1 MRGPIS
7 SSLTA
12 LVLGA
17 FVACGYPGV
26 DDLPSPGPS
35 FSSKDGG
42 GGVSE
47 GDGATPATTPDASA
61 NETGPSVPDQ
71 DGDGVADDQD
81 CDPVNANVGAR
92 LVQDDLS
99 VARGHFSAA
108 DGFPAVSW
116 EHSGN
121 AYRQIRLD
129 AGSDLSF
136 FVRDGAVSNV
146 SFEVTAASTEV
157 SGAITPKLRQ
167 MFIVVGASSQQGQ
180 LLAHGCGV
188 EVVEGE
194 TPEQKTSVVRLSGP
208 TGAVTTTPLDRVAR
222 PALQANEEFGMRA
235 TLEGG
240 KLTCVITQNGQ
251 TTTAQANVGALTG
264 SVGMF
269 TRQTKALFK
278 NARVCK
284 LK

>member
-1 MRGPIS
+1 MRSTTRGRFS
-7 SSLTA
+7 SSHSRSIGRSTA
-12 LVLGA
+12 STWAAWL
-17 FVACGYPGV
+17 
-26 DDLPSPGPS
+26 S
-35 FSSKDGG
+35 
-42 GGVSE
+42 
-47 GDGATPATTPDASA
+47 ATD
-61 NETGPSVPDQ
+61 
-71 DGDGVADDQD
+71 
-81 CDPVNANVGAR
+81 
-92 LVQDDLS
+92 
-99 VARGHFSAA
+99 
-108 DGFPAVSW
+108 
-116 EHSGN
+116 
-121 AYRQIRLD
+121 
-129 AGSDLSF
+129 F
-136 FVRDGAVSNV
+136 FNRSI
-146 SFEVTAASTEV
+146 EPVTAASTEV